1 MGFLKICVLRRNACT
16 ALCFWRNQI
25 VEKPLVRKITTT
37 SPRSTVMPA
46 WVIDKYGNNE
56 VLRFTQNMM
65 LPMIHYPNEVVIKV
79 HAASINPIDV
89 NMRSKFQKTFL
100 IAFFFCVLFRQSHLG
115 SVFKNHLLLTTR
127 FWLTQRICLGFSQY
141 LSR

>member
-1 MGFLKICVLRRNACT
+1 
-16 ALCFWRNQI
+16 
-25 VEKPLVRKITTT
+25 
-37 SPRSTVMPA
+37 MPA

-56 VLRFTQNMM
+56 VLRFTQHMM

-100 IAFFFCVLFRQSHLG
+100 IAFFFLCSLQTVSSG
-115 SVFKNHLLLTTR
+115 VR
-127 FWLTQRICLGFSQY
+127 F
-141 LSR
+141 